1 MNPCVNVVMSQIEG
15 LIGDG
20 WSGVKKPMLP
30 PSSMQSLIINPVF
43 LMNAGTESIVFDFLF
58 LVGNQSCSRIGFLSI
73 RSDSESSLRAHGC
86 HGIVCFLWSKRI
98 EGRARYGSFGFYAF
112 KSW

>member
-43 LMNAGTESIVFDFLF
+43 LMNAGTASIVF
-58 LVGNQSCSRIGFLSI
+58 
-73 RSDSESSLRAHGC
+73 
-86 HGIVCFLWSKRI
+86 
-98 EGRARYGSFGFYAF
+98 
-112 KSW
+112 